1 VSFSE
6 WDRQCM
12 TLALDEARRAATRG
26 EVPVGA
32 VLTRDQQVLA
42 NSGNAQIEL
51 HDPTAH
57 AEIRVLR
64 DAAVREGNYRLPN
77 TTLYVSLEPCTM
89 CCGALIHARVQT
101 LIFGTREPRSGAV
114 ISASQTLDN
123 PLLNHRV
130 QWREG
135 LEETEAAA
143 LLRAFFKSAA
153 SRAAVCPLQSAV
165 RCDSL
170 AVPVVSTSL
179 RNDEYCRHKSRL
191 VAPRRSQI

>member
-32 VLTRDQQVLA
+32 VLTRDHRVLA

-64 DAAVREGNYRLPN
+64 DAAVREGNYRLPG

-114 ISASQTLDN
+114 ISAAQTLDN

-143 LLRAFFKSAA
+143 LLRAFFKS
-153 SRAAVCPLQSAV
+153 
-165 RCDSL
+165 
-170 AVPVVSTSL
+170 
-179 RNDEYCRHKSRL
+179 
-191 VAPRRSQI
+191 RR

>member
-1 VSFSE
+1 
-6 WDRQCM
+6 M

-64 DAAVREGNYRLPN
+64 DAAVREGNYRLPG

-114 ISASQTLDN
+114 ISAAQTLDN

-135 LEETEAAA
+135 LEEAEAAA
-143 LLRAFFKSAA
+143 LLRAFFKA
-153 SRAAVCPLQSAV
+153 
-165 RCDSL
+165 
-170 AVPVVSTSL
+170 
-179 RNDEYCRHKSRL
+179 
-191 VAPRRSQI
+191 RR

>member
-1 VSFSE
+1 
-6 WDRQCM
+6 
-12 TLALDEARRAATRG
+12 
-26 EVPVGA
+26 VPVGA
-32 VLTRDQQVLA
+32 VLTRDHRVLA

-64 DAAVREGNYRLPN
+64 DAAVREGNYRLPG

-114 ISASQTLDN
+114 ISAAQTLDN

-143 LLRAFFKSAA
+143 LLRAFFKA
-153 SRAAVCPLQSAV
+153 
-165 RCDSL
+165 
-170 AVPVVSTSL
+170 
-179 RNDEYCRHKSRL
+179 
-191 VAPRRSQI
+191 RR

>member
-1 VSFSE
+1 MSFSE

-32 VLTRDQQVLA
+32 VLTRDHRVLA

-64 DAAVREGNYRLPN
+64 DAAVREGNYRLPG

-114 ISASQTLDN
+114 ISEAQTLDN

-143 LLRAFFKSAA
+143 LLRAFFKA
-153 SRAAVCPLQSAV
+153 
-165 RCDSL
+165 
-170 AVPVVSTSL
+170 
-179 RNDEYCRHKSRL
+179 
-191 VAPRRSQI
+191 RR

>member
-1 VSFSE
+1 MSFSE

-64 DAAVREGNYRLPN
+64 DAAVREGNYRLPG

-114 ISASQTLDN
+114 ISAAQTLDN

-135 LEETEAAA
+135 LEEAEAAA
-143 LLRAFFKSAA
+143 LLRAFFKA
-153 SRAAVCPLQSAV
+153 
-165 RCDSL
+165 
-170 AVPVVSTSL
+170 
-179 RNDEYCRHKSRL
+179 
-191 VAPRRSQI
+191 RR

>member
-1 VSFSE
+1 MSFSE

-12 TLALDEARRAATRG
+12 TLALDEARRAAIRG

-32 VLTRDQQVLA
+32 VLTRDQHVLA

-64 DAAVREGNYRLPN
+64 DAAVREGNYRLPG

-89 CCGALIHARVQT
+89 CCGALIHARVTT

-114 ISASQTLDN
+114 ISAAQTLDN

-143 LLRAFFKSAA
+143 LLRAFFKA
-153 SRAAVCPLQSAV
+153 
-165 RCDSL
+165 
-170 AVPVVSTSL
+170 
-179 RNDEYCRHKSRL
+179 
-191 VAPRRSQI
+191 RR

>member
-1 VSFSE
+1 MSFSE

-32 VLTRDQQVLA
+32 VLTRDHRVLA

-64 DAAVREGNYRLPN
+64 DAAVREGNYRLPG

-114 ISASQTLDN
+114 ISAAQTLDN

-135 LEETEAAA
+135 LEEPEAAA
-143 LLRAFFKSAA
+143 LLRAFFKA
-153 SRAAVCPLQSAV
+153 
-165 RCDSL
+165 
-170 AVPVVSTSL
+170 
-179 RNDEYCRHKSRL
+179 
-191 VAPRRSQI
+191 RR

>member
-1 VSFSE
+1 
-6 WDRQCM
+6 M
-12 TLALDEARRAATRG
+12 TLALDEARRAAIRG

-32 VLTRDQQVLA
+32 VLTRDQHVLA

-64 DAAVREGNYRLPN
+64 DAAVREGNYRLPG

-89 CCGALIHARVQT
+89 CCGALIHARVTT

-114 ISASQTLDN
+114 ISAAQTLDN

-143 LLRAFFKSAA
+143 LLRAFFKA
-153 SRAAVCPLQSAV
+153 
-165 RCDSL
+165 
-170 AVPVVSTSL
+170 
-179 RNDEYCRHKSRL
+179 
-191 VAPRRSQI
+191 RR

>member
-1 VSFSE
+1 MSFSE

-12 TLALDEARRAATRG
+12 TLAIDEARRAATCG

-32 VLTRDQQVLA
+32 VLTRDHRVLA

-64 DAAVREGNYRLPN
+64 DAAVREGNYRLPG

-89 CCGALIHARVQT
+89 CCGALIHARVET

-114 ISASQTLDN
+114 ISAAQTLDN

-143 LLRAFFKSAA
+143 LLRAFFKA
-153 SRAAVCPLQSAV
+153 
-165 RCDSL
+165 
-170 AVPVVSTSL
+170 
-179 RNDEYCRHKSRL
+179 
-191 VAPRRSQI
+191 RR

>member
-1 VSFSE
+1 MSFSE

-32 VLTRDQQVLA
+32 VLTRDHRVLA

-64 DAAVREGNYRLPN
+64 DAAVREGNYRLPG

-114 ISASQTLDN
+114 ISAAQTLDN

-135 LEETEAAA
+135 LEEAEAAA
-143 LLRAFFKSAA
+143 LLRAFFKA
-153 SRAAVCPLQSAV
+153 
-165 RCDSL
+165 
-170 AVPVVSTSL
+170 
-179 RNDEYCRHKSRL
+179 
-191 VAPRRSQI
+191 RR

>member
-1 VSFSE
+1 MSFSE

-12 TLALDEARRAATRG
+12 TLAIDEARRAATRG

-32 VLTRDQQVLA
+32 VLTRDHRVLA

-64 DAAVREGNYRLPN
+64 DAAVREGNYRLPG

-114 ISASQTLDN
+114 ISAAQTLDN

-143 LLRAFFKSAA
+143 LLRAFFKA
-153 SRAAVCPLQSAV
+153 
-165 RCDSL
+165 
-170 AVPVVSTSL
+170 
-179 RNDEYCRHKSRL
+179 
-191 VAPRRSQI
+191 RR

>member
-12 TLALDEARRAATRG
+12 TLAIDEARRAATRG

-32 VLTRDQQVLA
+32 VLTRDHRVLA

-64 DAAVREGNYRLPN
+64 DAAVREGNYRLPG

-114 ISASQTLDN
+114 ISAAQTLDN

-143 LLRAFFKSAA
+143 LLRAFFKA
-153 SRAAVCPLQSAV
+153 
-165 RCDSL
+165 
-170 AVPVVSTSL
+170 
-179 RNDEYCRHKSRL
+179 
-191 VAPRRSQI
+191 RR

>member
-1 VSFSE
+1 MSFSE

-32 VLTRDQQVLA
+32 VLTRDHRVLA

-57 AEIRVLR
+57 AEMRVLR
-64 DAAVREGNYRLPN
+64 DAAVREGNYRLPG

-114 ISASQTLDN
+114 ISAAQTLDN

-143 LLRAFFKSAA
+143 LLRAFFKA
-153 SRAAVCPLQSAV
+153 
-165 RCDSL
+165 
-170 AVPVVSTSL
+170 
-179 RNDEYCRHKSRL
+179 
-191 VAPRRSQI
+191 RR

>member
-1 VSFSE
+1 MRFSE

-12 TLALDEARRAATRG
+12 ALALDEARRAASRG

-64 DAAVREGNYRLPN
+64 DAAVREGNYRLPG

-89 CCGALIHARVQT
+89 CCGALIHARVET
-101 LIFGTREPRSGAV
+101 LIFGTREPRAGAV
-114 ISASQTLDN
+114 ISAAKTLDN

-130 QWREG
+130 QWQEG
-135 LEETEAAA
+135 LEEAEAAA
-143 LLRAFFKSAA
+143 LLRAFFKA
-153 SRAAVCPLQSAV
+153 
-165 RCDSL
+165 
-170 AVPVVSTSL
+170 
-179 RNDEYCRHKSRL
+179 
-191 VAPRRSQI
+191 RRQRSS